1 MIPNVT
7 ATLRLMLVFTLV
19 KPDGPVWNTKDLDYG
34 PFNSRTSNICS
45 FSAYLGCESVSGVCW
60 RLIQQRPVV

>member
-7 ATLRLMLVFTLV
+7 AILRLMLMFTLV
-19 KPDGPVWNTKDLDYG
+19 KTDGPVLDTKDLDFG
-34 PFNSRTSNICS
+34 PFNSRSSNICS
-45 FSAYLGCESVSGVCW
+45 FAAYLGCESVSGVCW